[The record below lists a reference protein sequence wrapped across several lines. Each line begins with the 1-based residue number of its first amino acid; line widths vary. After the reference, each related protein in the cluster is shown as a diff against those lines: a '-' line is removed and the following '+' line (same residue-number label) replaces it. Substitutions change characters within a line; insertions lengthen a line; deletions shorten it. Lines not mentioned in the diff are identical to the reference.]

1 MQSPIARK
9 KHPSKTFVIKKNTL
23 LLQSA
28 DQGNKRQR
36 SQRMS
41 KSMRRRGNFLD
52 KQEAFQINKF
62 AAKLKHSSDSESDS
76 DVSIGKSGKSES
88 SESSIQS
95 AKTIKSR
102 SSKRIRGNLNQYTQD
117 IFSTIIRKTES
128 QQDQQKEEI
137 QQKLF
142 ERMADKA
149 TAENYLLHQNLEQF
163 DQPFKRSNQFQKDD
177 QDSEHLFEIFSNL
190 SNEDKQSDN
199 SDASIQIQEDF
210 DIQRIQQQK
219 ENSCHSPKM
228 SIYTPIAEM
237 SSTYFKP
244 RVSNLRISLAGF
256 SPLQVT
262 DSSQSSED
270 GDYDQLQNLSNQFD
284 KIYQK
289 LTYVNGAQFIK
300 YRKLESFRKY
310 HLIYSSY
317 IDNYKMLKFRKYV
330 LYLYLII
337 KRISKIIV
345 RSRLYQYI
353 LTLVTL
359 GNIIIFVSE
368 HLEQQDNKYQEI
380 NMTFLCC
387 YVVDIVLQLF
397 AFGVFRTKFIFLS
410 RIIDAT
416 LIILYYYH
424 LSYSQTIID
433 ITPLRMTRLLKH
445 LGAIFTGLQKMIEAL
460 IESLKFILES
470 TAIVILFALFFASLG
485 TSLFMGLLNE
495 RCLPS
500 EESEWVQC
508 REGQCSDGMT
518 CQMTNKSYNI
528 PTNFNNIIYSF
539 GLILKTVTMDDWSWV
554 MYYTIRAFH
563 PIVWIY
569 YVLIIFVGGFFGF
582 NLPIAVFKTH
592 FSEMQFRE
600 IQHID
605 ERENVISKSN
615 LNRIGFYHY
624 IIQMNQFLFSNS
636 QDILIIEPRTNR
648 VQQSMDIEPR
658 LLLGSMINENRV
670 NVSNFTQLKN
680 QIKNFSLKFL
690 LLPKLSILQKYY
702 INLDIKKFTQDPK
715 IQDIIKQFSRS
726 SFLLEKYVDYKY
738 QYIQTSQL
746 DILRNS
752 LFQVLKTTDNKNS
765 QTYKKKVFY
774 YQPIQK
780 KKSIIQRE
788 NIKSGKSESMGALL
802 TNNQRSFVLLP
813 IKISKRIKKN
823 SQNPSE
829 IHGAKSSSMSYSPNA
844 GLIYNKEIEKQRR
857 KYPYFMNGEQFIPK
871 QTIYKPFT
879 IYHCGEL
886 KLLLNG
892 VYLDYEDIS
901 KRINAKI
908 KFKQEDELKYQ
919 EEEYIKIK
927 RKEFQKRFIKS
938 RNWSGN
944 NILIN
949 NWSLIKKFND
959 IFRQLNIRDIEI
971 WQTSLSGILITLRK
985 YAFRIIHFKLTKLI
999 FDLTILIN
1007 TLFLALQGI
1016 IQRSI
1021 IDQVEDIATILLS
1034 TEIILQLIVYKP
1046 RRIAKNKHLVIELLI
1061 VILSLIEFGFSDY
1074 LNVSE
1079 QYLRL
1084 MRSTKCLLFYRCIS
1098 YIYMARII
1106 GAIAQITY
1114 KSYVYLAFL
1123 MFFMILTF
1131 GLIGMELYA
1140 HKFDEYHKN
1149 GYMHSFDD
1157 PGQAFMT
1164 VFNIMT
1170 NDDWFGVYRIGTEV
1184 QTELSI
1190 TYSIG
1195 LVFTLNYFIYGIM
1208 MAILLDGFSQYLE
1221 RESTN
1226 EHNEFL
1232 KDKIKQIN
1240 KLNKQL
1246 DSQPSE
1252 NDSDSESESNSSSSS
1267 IQQYQDQVNNFQ
1279 GYTNRFH
1286 NRKESISPD
1295 NIQSSS
1301 NNLREQLKRDS
1312 NFTEKIFH
1320 SLQFPV
1326 ARTRKIDQQEEEK
1339 KKIKDD
1345 FRRLKS
1351 KTNMLKMKSSEPKTI
1366 KYLQENLEQIY
1377 RKMFKQNTK
1386 LYAGIDCM
1394 QSYYCFSKSNSLRKF
1409 FFRISSSNFI
1419 KYFIDLILLLS
1430 IIYLALPK
1438 NIQQTPLL
1446 VTILFILNSTIFI
1459 EFIIKSIA
1467 QGAFLDKGSYL
1478 NYTWKIVDL
1487 VYIIVYYMEFF
1498 EIVDLPIFIV
1508 IKTFI
1513 YFRPLKLLY
1522 RIKWVVRVRAALTQ
1536 SLFDI
1541 INVFVVLLLV
1551 WLMFAVFSMMLY
1563 AGKMGFCEEYINYDV
1578 GQEECIKQGKEWKVY
1593 KHNFDNITTAMPVLF
1608 IISTF
1613 DGWGSILWVSQNS
1626 REAFNGPHPYFSQI
1640 PTYLFYVAFC
1650 TVGSMFFLQLFTGVL
1665 FINLKANSKLIEN
1678 QQFTQAQLEY
1688 IKISEI
1694 ILHDHPIRASLPKSQ
1709 FRRILNILIMN
1720 KYMDLCIFS
1729 ILLVNC
1735 IVIMMIHHSAD
1746 DHYNGRI
1753 NQIHHICTLIFATWL
1768 MLQFIILG
1776 INRFKDNFWRLYTSL
1791 VIILGVVDLIL
1802 DFKFNWFKLY
1812 CNSTQLTQHYQLL
1825 RILYTLR
1832 NLRIIIIFQGLQNLQ
1847 RLVRVMS
1854 FAFPFL
1860 LKILFILLIIMVVF
1874 AFYGVMLYGTIDKG
1888 EVINDLINFSNF
1900 WLAMLT
1906 LFKCV
1911 SGDDFRSIMNDC
1923 MHHNPYCSED
1933 PKYCGSPYAQIYF
1946 ISFMLISNYVLLN
1959 LFVLAM
1965 IEQFEFFFNNQDSI
1979 LQTYVENI
1987 DSFRKT
1993 WFKFSTQ
2000 NGQVLNIRCLP
2011 HLLIEIKEPL
2021 GCKPYDNLW
2030 DAAKLSLQF
2039 NLFCDIGDNIS
2050 YNQLL
2055 YEIFYHRYQK
2065 QIFEQCSEMAAQKM
2079 SQFHK
2084 TMIFRLAYYRRKG
2097 LQQRRTNIGPQLKLD
2112 GNGNILHILLMSL
2125 IAFKVWKTYTHQ
2137 IIANIITDQQYFSER
2152 TVRDTEPIKHSITL
2166 KSIESQESRIKLND
2180 NPVYQKRRMG
2190 RMKRVSLQ
2198 GQINDYLPGDCINP
2212 KPVLKRKSSLGIEE
2226 GNVQTIYHSRKI
2238 QKIQKLYRMN

>member
-1 MQSPIARK
+1 MQQ
-9 KHPSKTFVIKKNTL
+9 SK
-23 LLQSA
+23 
-28 DQGNKRQR
+28 
-36 SQRMS
+36 
-41 KSMRRRGNFLD
+41 
-52 KQEAFQINKF
+52 
-62 AAKLKHSSDSESDS
+62 
-76 DVSIGKSGKSES
+76 
-88 SESSIQS
+88 
-95 AKTIKSR
+95 
-102 SSKRIRGNLNQYTQD
+102 
-117 IFSTIIRKTES
+117 IIE
-128 QQDQQKEEI
+128 
-137 QQKLF
+137 
-142 ERMADKA
+142 
-149 TAENYLLHQNLEQF
+149 
-163 DQPFKRSNQFQKDD
+163 
-177 QDSEHLFEIFSNL
+177 
-190 SNEDKQSDN
+190 
-199 SDASIQIQEDF
+199 
-210 DIQRIQQQK
+210 
-219 ENSCHSPKM
+219 
-228 SIYTPIAEM
+228 
-237 SSTYFKP
+237 
-244 RVSNLRISLAGF
+244 
-256 SPLQVT
+256 
-262 DSSQSSED
+262 
-270 GDYDQLQNLSNQFD
+270 
-284 KIYQK
+284 
-289 LTYVNGAQFIK
+289 
-300 YRKLESFRKY
+300 
-310 HLIYSSY
+310 SSY

-337 KRISKIIV
+337 KRLSKIIV
-345 RSRLYQYI
+345 RSRLFQYI

-359 GNIIIFVSE
+359 GNITIYVFE
-368 HLEQQDNKYQEI
+368 HLQQQENKYKDI
-380 NMTFLCC
+380 YFIFLWF
-387 YVVDIVLQLF
+387 YVVDIVLQLC
-397 AFGVFRTKFIFLS
+397 AFGLFRTKLIFLS
-410 RIIDAT
+410 RVIDAS
-416 LIILYYYH
+416 LIILFYYH
-424 LSYSQTIID
+424 LSYSDNILD

-445 LGAIFTGLQKMIEAL
+445 LGGIFAGLQRMIEAL

-485 TSLFMGLLNE
+485 TSLFMGLLNQ

-500 EESEWVQC
+500 DESEWVQC
-508 REGQCSDGMT
+508 QQGLCPDGMT
-518 CQMTNKSYNI
+518 CQMTDKSYNI

-600 IQHID
+600 VKHQD
-605 ERENVISKSN
+605 ERENVLSKSN
-615 LNRIGFYHY
+615 LTRIGFYHY
-624 IIQMNQFLFSNS
+624 IIQLNQFLLSDS
-636 QDILIIEPRTNR
+636 PDIIINEPQTNKI
-648 VQQSMDIEPR
+648 QQFFDLQPR
-658 LLLGSMINENRV
+658 ILLGSVLNENRM
-670 NVSNFTQLKN
+670 NESNFSHLKN
-680 QIKNFSLKFL
+680 QIKNFSLKFY
-690 LLPKLSILQKYY
+690 LLPKLSILQKFYL
-702 INLDIKKFTQDPK
+702 NLDIKKFTLDSK
-715 IQDIIKQFSRS
+715 IQETIKQFSKS

-765 QTYKKKVFY
+765 KAYKKKVFY
-774 YQPIQK
+774 YQPIQRK
-780 KKSIIQRE
+780 KQGIQRE
-788 NIKSGKSESMGALL
+788 GKSFKSESIGAIQA
-802 TNNQRSFVLLP
+802 NNPRSFAQLP
-813 IKISKRIKKN
+813 IKVSKRIKKN
-823 SQNPSE
+823 SLNPSE
-829 IHGAKSSSMSYSPNA
+829 IHGVKSSSMSYSPNV
-844 GLIYNKEIEKQRR
+844 GEIHNKEIEKQRR
-857 KYPYFMNGEQFIPK
+857 KFPYFISEQQKFVPK
-871 QTIYKPFT
+871 ETLYKPFT

-886 KLLLNG
+886 KVLLHGN
-892 VYLDYEDIS
+892 YLDYEDVQ
-901 KRINAKI
+901 KRIKAKI
-908 KFKQEDELKYQ
+908 KFKQEEELRFQDEYT
-919 EEEYIKIK
+919 KIK

-944 NILIN
+944 NILAN
-949 NWSLIKKFND
+949 NWVLIKKFND
-959 IFRQLNIRDIEI
+959 IFQQLNLRDIEI
-971 WQTSLSGILITLRK
+971 WQKSFSGILMALRK
-985 YAFRIIHFKLTKLI
+985 YAFLIMHFKLTKFI

-1061 VILSLIEFGFSDY
+1061 VILSLIEFGFSSY

-1084 MRSTKCLLFYRCIS
+1084 MRSTKCLLFYRCIA

-1123 MFFMILTF
+1123 MFFMIFTF

-1140 HKFDEYHKN
+1140 NKFDSYHKE

-1157 PGQAFMT
+1157 PAKAFMT

-1226 EHNEFL
+1226 DQNEFL

-1246 DSQPSE
+1246 NSQASE
-1252 NDSDSESESNSSSSS
+1252 HDSDSESESNSSSSS
-1267 IQQYQDQVNNFQ
+1267 IQQYQDQANNVQ
-1279 GYTNRFH
+1279 SVTNRYH
-1286 NRKESISPD
+1286 VRKESMSPD
-1295 NIQSSS
+1295 NILASS

-1326 ARTRKIDQQEEEK
+1326 ARTRKMDQQEEEK
-1339 KKIKDD
+1339 KKIKED
-1345 FRRLKS
+1345 FRRLKG
-1351 KTNMLKMKSSEPKTI
+1351 KVNMLRVKSSEPKTI
-1366 KYLQENLEQIY
+1366 KYLQDNLEQVY
-1377 RKMFKQNTK
+1377 KKTFKQNHK
-1386 LYAGIDCM
+1386 LYAGVDCL
-1394 QSYYCFSKSNSLRKF
+1394 QSYYCFSRSNSLRKL
-1409 FFRISSSNFI
+1409 FFRISVSAYT

-1430 IIYLALPK
+1430 ITYLALPQD
-1438 NIQQTPLL
+1438 IQETPLW

-1467 QGAFLDKGSYL
+1467 FGACLDKGSYL
-1478 NYTWKIVDL
+1478 NYTWKVIDL
-1487 VYIIVYYMEFF
+1487 VYIIVYYLEFF
-1498 EIVDLPIFIV
+1498 KIANLPIFIV
-1508 IKTFI
+1508 IETFI

-1551 WLMFAVFSMMLY
+1551 WLMFAVFSMMLF
-1563 AGKMGFCEEYINYDV
+1563 AGKMGFCEEQINYDV
-1578 GQEECIKQGKEWKVY
+1578 GQQECMKQGKEWRVY

-1613 DGWGSILWVSQNS
+1613 DGWGSVLWVSQNS
-1626 REAFNGPHPYFSQI
+1626 REASNGPHPYFSQI
-1640 PTYLFYVAFC
+1640 PSYLFYVAFC

-1665 FINLKANSKLIEN
+1665 FINLKANSKLMEN
-1678 QQFTQAQLEY
+1678 QQLTQAQLEY

-1694 ILHDHPIRASLPKSQ
+1694 ILHDHPIRASLPRSQ
-1709 FRRILNILIMN
+1709 LRRILSNFIMN
-1720 KYMDLCIFS
+1720 KYMDLCMFS

-1735 IVIMMIHHSAD
+1735 VVIMMIYHSAD
-1746 DHYNGRI
+1746 DLYNGRI
-1753 NQIHHICTLIFATWL
+1753 NKIHHVCTLIFATWL
-1768 MLQFIILG
+1768 LLQFLILG
-1776 INRFKDNFWRLYTSL
+1776 INRFKDNLWRTYTSL

-1802 DFKFNWFKLY
+1802 DYKYDWFRLY
-1812 CNSTQLTQHYQLL
+1812 CYSTQLTQHYQLL
-1825 RILYTLR
+1825 RVLYTLR
-1832 NLRIIIIFQGLQNLQ
+1832 NLRIILIFQGLQKLQ

-1946 ISFMLISNYVLLN
+1946 ISFMLISNYILLN

-1987 DSFRKT
+1987 DSFRKA
-1993 WFKFSTQ
+1993 WFKFSSQ
-2000 NGQVLNIRCLP
+2000 NGQVLSIRCLP

-2021 GCKPYDNLW
+2021 GCKPYDNVW

-2055 YEIFYHRYQK
+2055 YEIFHRRYQK
-2065 QIFEQCSEMAAQKM
+2065 QIFDQCSEMAAQKM

-2084 TMIFRLAYYRRKG
+2084 TMIFRLAYYRRRG
-2097 LQQRRTNIGPQLKLD
+2097 FRQRRKNIGPQLKLD
-2112 GNGNILHILLMSL
+2112 GNGNIMHMLLMSL
-2125 IAFKVWKTYTHQ
+2125 VAFKVWRSYTNH

-2152 TVRDTEPIKHSITL
+2152 TVRDTEPIRHSITL

-2212 KPVLKRKSSLGIEE
+2212 KPVLKRKSSFGIEE
-2226 GNVQTIYHSRKI
+2226 GNVQTVYHSRQIQRI
-2238 QKIQKLYRMN
+2238 QKIYKLN